1 MKMVSQTMENDLC
14 QEHLESPMHG
24 DQELETDVEELSK
37 KELRK
42 QFPSGWMTLAR
53 YETNAIII
61 DTLLQESPNREFTV
75 PELSDHSGA
84 SERSI
89 RGRIDDLNELGIV
102 NKLPNRD
109 SPRYQLNQQNPI
121 VKDLYNLNN
130 TVERV
135 KSGNLD
141 QSDPDLYETET
152 RDKGDNITGIST
164 TVASDNGATPINK
177 RAH

>member
-1 MKMVSQTMENDLC
+1 MPDEQ
-14 QEHLESPMHG
+14 G
-24 DQELETDVEELSK
+24 LETDVEELTK

-61 DTLLQESPNREFTV
+61 DTLLQEPPNREFTV

-89 RGRIDDLNELGIV
+89 RNHIGDLDELGIV

-135 KSGNLD
+135 KSGDLN
-141 QSDPDLYETET
+141 QSDPNLYETET
-152 RDKGDNITGIST
+152 RDKGNNITGIST
-164 TVASDNGATPINK
+164 TVASDSGATPINK
-177 RAH
+177 RAY

>member
-1 MKMVSQTMENDLC
+1 MYDE
-14 QEHLESPMHG
+14 QEI
-24 DQELETDVEELSK
+24 ETDVEKLSK

-89 RGRIDDLNELGIV
+89 RNHIDDLDELGIV
-102 NKLPNRD
+102 NKLPDRD
-109 SPRYQLNQQNPI
+109 SSRYQLNQQNPI

-135 KSGNLD
+135 KSGDLN
-141 QSDPDLYETET
+141 QSDPNLYQTET
-152 RDKGDNITGIST
+152 RDKGNNITGIST
-164 TVASDNGATPINK
+164 TVASNSGATPVNK
-177 RAH
+177 RAY

>member
-1 MKMVSQTMENDLC
+1 
-14 QEHLESPMHG
+14 MHD
-24 DQELETDVEELSK
+24 DQGSETDVEELSK

-53 YETNAIII
+53 YETNAVII

-84 SERSI
+84 SKRSI
-89 RGRIDDLNELGIV
+89 RNHIDDLDELGIV
-102 NKLPNRD
+102 NKLPDRD
-109 SPRYQLNQQNPI
+109 SPRYQLNQKNPI

-135 KSGNLD
+135 KSGDLN
-141 QSDPDLYETET
+141 QSDPNLYETET
-152 RDKGDNITGIST
+152 PDKGDNITGIST
-164 TVASDNGATPINK
+164 PVASNSGATPIDK

>member
-1 MKMVSQTMENDLC
+1 MPDDK
-14 QEHLESPMHG
+14 
-24 DQELETDVEELSK
+24 ELETDVEELSK

-53 YETNAIII
+53 YETNAVII

-89 RGRIDDLNELGIV
+89 SNHIDNLNELGIV
-102 NKLPNRD
+102 NKLPDRD

-130 TVERV
+130 TVERI
-135 KSGNLD
+135 KSGDLEH
-141 QSDPDLYETET
+141 SDPHLYETET
-152 RDKGDNITGIST
+152 RERGNNITGIST
-164 TVASDNGATPINK
+164 TVASGSGATPINK
-177 RAH
+177 RAN

>member
-1 MKMVSQTMENDLC
+1 MIYAKNILNSYMDDEQG
-14 QEHLESPMHG
+14 LEI
-24 DQELETDVEELSK
+24 DVEELSK

-84 SERSI
+84 SKRSI
-89 RGRIDDLNELGIV
+89 RNHIDDLNELGIV
-102 NKLPNRD
+102 NKLPDRD

-135 KSGNLD
+135 KNGDLN
-141 QSDPDLYETET
+141 QSDPNLYETET
-152 RDKGDNITGIST
+152 RDKGNNITGISN

-177 RAH
+177 RAY